1 MPFFEFSVNSL
12 IGHRFFI
19 SDRKFFRENFNLP
32 YLQFGD
38 AAFLFSQQ
46 GVGVMFQQLEEM
58 SVRLENVVVEHK
70 SFEKLIPH
78 YDREDAFFYGDPP

>member
-1 MPFFEFSVNSL
+1 
-12 IGHRFFI
+12 
-19 SDRKFFRENFNLP
+19 
-32 YLQFGD
+32 
-38 AAFLFSQQ
+38 
-46 GVGVMFQQLEEM
+46 MFQQLEEM